1 MHVHLNGLDRELP
14 EGQTL
19 RQMIEGLN
27 LPPERVAVEL
37 NGDIVPRATFGE
49 RVLQEG
55 DRLEV
60 VQFVGGG

>member
-1 MHVHLNGLDRELP
+1 MLVHLNGLDRELP

-19 RQMIEGLN
+19 RQLLESLGL
-27 LPPERVAVEL
+27 PAERVAVEL

-49 RVLQEG
+49 RTLHQG

>member
-1 MHVHLNGLDRELP
+1 MLVCFNGLDRELP
-14 EGQTL
+14 QGQTL
-19 RQMIEGLN
+19 RQMLESLD

-37 NGDIVPRATFGE
+37 NGDIVPRATFSE
-49 RVLQEG
+49 RALKEG

>member
-1 MHVHLNGLDRELP
+1 MRVLLNGLQQDLP
-14 EGQTL
+14 EAQTV
-19 RQMIEGLN
+19 RQMIEGLG

-37 NGDIVPRATFGE
+37 NGDIVPRATYGE

>member
-1 MHVHLNGLDRELP
+1 MRVLLNGFEREFP

-19 RQMIEGLN
+19 RQMIDGLA

-37 NGDIVPRATFGE
+37 NGEIVPRATYGE
-49 RVLQEG
+49 TVIREG

>member
-1 MHVHLNGLDRELP
+1 MRVFVNGLERELP
-14 EGQTL
+14 EAQAL
-19 RQMIEGLN
+19 RQMIDGLG

-37 NGDIVPRATFGE
+37 NGAIVPRASYGE
-49 RVLQEG
+49 TVLREG

>member
-1 MHVHLNGLDRELP
+1 MRVLLNGLERELP

-19 RQMIEGLN
+19 RQMIEGLA

-37 NGDIVPRATFGE
+37 NGEIASRAAYGE
-49 RVLQEG
+49 TILREG

>member
-1 MHVHLNGLDRELP
+1 MRLLLNGLERDLP

-19 RQMIEGLN
+19 RQMIEGLG
-27 LPPERVAVEL
+27 LPAERVAVEL
-37 NGDIVPRATFGE
+37 NGEIVPRAAYGE
-49 RVLQEG
+49 TVLREG